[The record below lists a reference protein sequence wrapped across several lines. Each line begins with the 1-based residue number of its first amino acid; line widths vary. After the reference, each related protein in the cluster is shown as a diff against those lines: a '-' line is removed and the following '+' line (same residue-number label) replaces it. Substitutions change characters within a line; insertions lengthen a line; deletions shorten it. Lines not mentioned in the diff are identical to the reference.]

1 MNQPEQNS
9 QPFVVMLVGFALGAL
24 VGAVAGL
31 FVCFGLAPETWG
43 IGLTALP
50 HLALAGGL
58 VGSLI
63 AAQFLLDQD
72 DDSAQPHSGRSSSGD
87 AAQQTDAAPIRRG
100 IIRQSP
106 RRSGVTS
113 TVPSVR
119 TPRPERLSMR
129 VPN

>member
-9 QPFVVMLVGFALGAL
+9 QPLVVLLGGFALGAL
-24 VGAVAGL
+24 VGSVAGL
-31 FVCFGLAPETWG
+31 FVCFGLAPETWS

-72 DDSAQPHSGRSSSGD
+72 EEPPQSGQSSSHDSSKND
-87 AAQQTDAAPIRRG
+87 APDSQRRDTGNHHEAAA
-100 IIRQSP
+100 
-106 RRSGVTS
+106 
-113 TVPSVR
+113 
-119 TPRPERLSMR
+119 
-129 VPN
+129 